1 MPGIVI
7 KSEAEIEGIRRAGR
21 ILARALDLVSK
32 KALPGCTTAVLDA
45 VIEEFIRS
53 QGAEPTFKGYRGFP
67 AAACISINEEV
78 IHGIPGDR
86 VIKEGD
92 LVKVDAGVTKD
103 GFIADSAR
111 SIPVGDVNGEVK
123 RLMEVT
129 SKALQ
134 AGIGQAR
141 PENRV
146 GDISHAVEEVARA
159 AGLAVVRDYFGHGT
173 GLALHEEPNIPNFG
187 PSGVGPRLQEG
198 MTIAIEPMLTLGIG
212 KVKLCEDR
220 WTVVTADGKS
230 SAHFE
235 HTIAVTENGAEILTS
250 YV

>member
-1 MPGIVI
+1 MSGIVI
-7 KSEAEIEGIRRAGR
+7 KSDAEIEGIRRAGR

-141 PENRV
+141 PGNRI
-146 GDISHAVEEVARA
+146 GDISHAIEEVARA

>member
-1 MPGIVI
+1 MSGIVI
-7 KSEAEIEGIRRAGR
+7 KSAAEIEGIRRAGG
-21 ILARALDLVSK
+21 ILARALALAVK
-32 KALPGCTTAVLDA
+32 KALPGRTTAEINA
-45 VIEEFIRS
+45 AIEEFIRS
-53 QGAEPTFKGYRGFP
+53 HGAEPTFKGYRGFP
-67 AAACISINEEV
+67 AAACISVNEEV

-86 VIKEGD
+86 VVKEGD
-92 LVKVDAGVTKD
+92 LVKIDAGVTKD

-111 SIPVGDVNGEVK
+111 SIPVGDVNGEVS

-129 SKALQ
+129 NKALQ

-141 PENRV
+141 PGNRV
-146 GDISHAVEEVARA
+146 GDISHAVEGVAKA
-159 AGLAVVRDYFGHGT
+159 AGLEVVRDYFGHGT

-187 PSGVGPRLQEG
+187 PSGVGPRLEAG
-198 MTIAIEPMLTLGIG
+198 MTIAIEPMLTLGLG

-220 WTVVTADGKS
+220 WTVVTADGKY

-235 HTIAVTENGAEILTS
+235 HTVAVTANGPEVLTE